1 MEDVQL
7 KLHKV
12 AKLLQ
17 GSYPKYGGLIFHRQ
31 LKNDGLICALTEF
44 KKCPADECYATRC
57 KFAIGKCLLFLCI
70 HTHYYYWPRGKESTE
85 VQKSQIKGKESENS
99 YQEL

>member
-70 HTHYYYWPRGKESTE
+70 HTHYYY
-85 VQKSQIKGKESENS
+85 
-99 YQEL
+99 